1 MTGLYIIGS
10 VLRFA
15 LRVVLLPVQAVL
27 TLLMLAIGFI
37 GGLANIFFWFIGVFF
52 VIGGICAFISPV
64 GSASLGWQGLIAGI
78 LIAVIPQ
85 ALTVWG
91 AEGILGLKELLGRI

>member
-1 MTGLYIIGS
+1 MTVLYGVGT
-10 VLRFA
+10 VLRFV

-37 GGLANIFFWFIGVFF
+37 GGLANIVCWLLGAFF
-52 VIGGICAFISPV
+52 VIGGICSFIN
-64 GSASLGWQGLIAGI
+64 GSASLGWQGLIVGI
-78 LIAVIPQ
+78 IVAVVPQ
-85 ALTVWG
+85 ALTIWG